1 MRVLARI
8 VNWNDCP
15 ADIRPYTLE
24 SQTFLTVKQ
33 EYEVYALAV
42 FEGQTLLQVVND
54 LKLPSWCSWW
64 LFDVTNTTIPDDWV
78 CTLLHDEPSMVLG
91 PEFIARDEA
100 SYGAMVELEADA
112 VDLFWKRVDS
122 LRQQEQSETE

>member
-1 MRVLARI
+1 MRI
-8 VNWNDCP
+8 VARDVNWERCP
-15 ADIRPYTLE
+15 EEFAPYTNK
-24 SQTFLTVKQ
+24 SQTFLTIGQ
-33 EYEVYALAV
+33 EYEVYAVAIFKGL
-42 FEGQTLLQVVND
+42 TSLLIVND
-54 LKLPSWCSWW
+54 VRYPSWEKGW
-64 LFDVTNTTIPDDWV
+64 LFDVVDSSVSPDWI
-78 CTLLHDEPSMVLG
+78 CSLFHDEPSMVLG